1 MALLCHLV
9 TSSIFRGSHKL
20 CSWSA
25 GFRNLFC
32 YADILTMAAIALT
45 RSIGLIR
52 GRLRAGQ
59 GLHRQ
64 LSARRIVLPTTRI
77 FLTILLI
84 WIFAFAIISPA
95 VFQLDIG
102 NYNFGQFGWDV
113 DKGKC
118 DLIFCNVDGH
128 KNGSS
133 IIYLLGVFVPLL
145 IIIVSHASLG
155 FFMTR
160 EVKKISYGLGLTQIT
175 PMLMKVSKLSSSRIA
190 GRHESTSSTI
200 SSVRMNTLLV
210 TLTICYVIFTVPL
223 VVVELLGLHAFYSML
238 LYSWHWWMYAINFFI
253 YVATSKDFRS
263 VYQRFLCDMLHL
275 SCGSL
280 QGAKNILVFKKPV
293 AFTHDTSIED
303 KEVDSPGHL

>member
-1 MALLCHLV
+1 M
-9 TSSIFRGSHKL
+9 TIFFI
-20 CSWSA
+20 W
-25 GFRNLFC
+25 
-32 YADILTMAAIALT
+32 
-45 RSIGLIR
+45 
-52 GRLRAGQ
+52 
-59 GLHRQ
+59 
-64 LSARRIVLPTTRI
+64 VL
-77 FLTILLI
+77 
-84 WIFAFAIISPA
+84 AFAIISPA

-133 IIYLLGVFVPLL
+133 IIYLFGVFVPLL

-175 PMLMKVSKLSSSRIA
+175 PMLMKVSKLSTSRIA

-275 SCGSL
+275 SCDRL
-280 QGAKNILVFKKPV
+280 QRAKNILVFNKPV
-293 AFTHDTSIED
+293 AYTHNTAIED